1 MGDKDDKPAARGLE
15 DIERE
20 VDKMENAE
28 AGGEGAQPIVTQS
41 DDDIEVVLA
50 PEDDDGAP
58 INLDKLEE
66 AREEPLGGEAGAED
80 DAKDDDTDGDIAS
93 YSEKV
98 RRRIMRE
105 RDLRVA
111 AENREEAERSAR
123 IQSQAENHASQLN
136 SAEITLAMVENQIKE
151 REALLKTAK
160 DGGKIE
166 DDIKLSGELGELR
179 ARKTEVERVRD
190 HLKTAK
196 PAQPNPLLH
205 AWERENRWYGNPE
218 FFAESATVRAI
229 SQQVAQKYPPNTKE
243 HFEEVDKQL
252 RQRMPNLVARV
263 KARLGQDSI
272 RGQDRGGNG
281 KPQPQQQTRQAPR
294 LASPGGGFGRPA
306 NAGGKQRIV
315 ITKTDVEAMRRVRLD
330 PNNKTHVLE
339 YAQNKA
345 ALEK

>member
-1 MGDKDDKPAARGLE
+1 MAEKDDKPTARGLE

-50 PEDDDGAP
+50 PEDDEGAP

-66 AREEPLGGEAGAED
+66 RKDEPLGGEGGGED
-80 DAKDDDTDGDIAS
+80 DGKDDAADDDIAS

-136 SAEITLAMVENQIKE
+136 SAEITLAMVDGQIKE
-151 REALLKTAK
+151 KEVLLKAAK
-160 DGGKIE
+160 DGGKID

-190 HLKTAK
+190 HLKIAK
-196 PAQPNPLLH
+196 PTQPNPLLH

-272 RGQDRGGNG
+272 RGQETRGGNG
-281 KPQPQQQTRQAPR
+281 KTQLEPRRQAPR

-306 NAGGKQRIV
+306 NAGNKQRIV

>member
-1 MGDKDDKPAARGLE
+1 MADKDDKPAARGLE

-20 VDKMENAE
+20 VDRMENAE

-50 PEDDDGAP
+50 PEDEEGEP

-66 AREEPLGGEAGAED
+66 VKEEPLGGEAGDEV
-80 DAKDDDTDGDIAS
+80 KEEDDTDEDIAS

-105 RDLRVA
+105 RSLRVA

-136 SAEITLAMVENQIKE
+136 SAEITLAMVDEQIKQK
-151 REALLKTAK
+151 EALLKAAK
-160 DGGKIE
+160 DGGKID

-179 ARKTEVERVRD
+179 SRKTEVERVRD

-218 FFAESATVRAI
+218 FYAESATVRAI

-272 RGQDRGGNG
+272 RGQEARGGNG
-281 KPQPQQQTRQAPR
+281 KTQLEPRRQAPR

-306 NAGGKQRIV
+306 NAGSKQRIV

-345 ALEK
+345 ALQK

>member
-1 MGDKDDKPAARGLE
+1 MAEKDDKSTPRGLE

-50 PEDDDGAP
+50 PEDDEGEP

-66 AREEPLGGEAGAED
+66 VKEETLGGEED
-80 DAKDDDTDGDIAS
+80 DAKGDDTDDDIAS

-105 RDLRVA
+105 RGLRVA
-111 AENREEAERSAR
+111 AENREEAERTAR

-136 SAEITLAMVENQIKE
+136 SAEITLAMVEGNIKE
-151 REALLKTAK
+151 KEALLKAAK

-205 AWERENRWYGNPE
+205 AWERENRWYGNTE
-218 FFAESATVRAI
+218 FYAESATVRAI

-252 RQRMPNLVARV
+252 RQRMPNLVSRV
-263 KARLGQDSI
+263 KARLGQDAI
-272 RGQDRGGNG
+272 RGQDTRGGNG
-281 KPQPQQQTRQAPR
+281 KTQLEPRRQAPR
-294 LASPGGGFGRPA
+294 LASPGGGFGRPS
-306 NAGGKQRIV
+306 NSGSKQRIV

-339 YAQNKA
+339 YAENKA

>member
-1 MGDKDDKPAARGLE
+1 MAEKDDKPTARGLE

-20 VDKMENAE
+20 VDRMENAE

-50 PEDDDGAP
+50 PEDDEGAP
-58 INLDKLEE
+58 ILDKLEE
-66 AREEPLGGEAGAED
+66 GKEEALGGEATEDEVKDED
-80 DAKDDDTDGDIAS
+80 DDGDIAS

-105 RDLRVA
+105 RSLRVA

-136 SAEITLAMVENQIKE
+136 SAEITLAMVDGQIKE
-151 REALLKTAK
+151 KEALLKTAK

-272 RGQDRGGNG
+272 RGQDTRGGNG
-281 KPQPQQQTRQAPR
+281 KHELEPRGRQAPR

-306 NAGGKQRIV
+306 SPGNKQRIV

-339 YAQNKA
+339 YAQNKV